1 MCTSIDCGT
10 SPEHLT
16 VQCIKRSRFQKVTW
30 SRCIVLVYTWLD
42 SYLLDG
48 FMGWKRRRNEI
59 AMVDTMYNVNVCM
72 IVPFDLRISADKEQ
86 QVCPS
91 GILKQ
96 QHSAAVQQTLIH
108 LLGESSIA
116 RTILWDSL
124 LACWMT

>member
-1 MCTSIDCGT
+1 MTCNIYMIGQ
-10 SPEHLT
+10 L
-16 VQCIKRSRFQKVTW
+16 
-30 SRCIVLVYTWLD
+30 L
-42 SYLLDG
+42 YLLDG

-59 AMVDTMYNVNVCM
+59 AMVDTMYNVNVFM
-72 IVPFDLRISADKEQ
+72 IVPFDLRMPADKEQ